1 MEDTAQWV
9 RRMQDGDESA
19 FDLLFTAWQS
29 KALRTA
35 WLICGSKALA
45 EDVVQEAF
53 VLCLLHIGE
62 LKDPMRF
69 KPWFYRI
76 LTRCAWGFL
85 KKSRWICEWSER
97 MERYVP
103 SALDTCP
110 SDRFDYECL
119 YRALDSLGTKQ
130 RTAVVLF
137 YFSGLSVK
145 EIARATASPEATV
158 KTRLFAAR
166 KQLQKRLKEDVY
178 EQI

>member
-1 MEDTAQWV
+1 MEETAAWV

-19 FDLLFTAWQS
+19 FDLLFNAWQS

-35 WLICGSKALA
+35 WLICGSRAMA

-53 VLCLLHIGE
+53 VLCLLHIRA
-62 LKDPMRF
+62 LKNPLSF

-76 LTRCAWGFL
+76 LTRCARDFL
-85 KKSRWICEWSER
+85 KKSRRYCEWSEN
-97 MERYVP
+97 MERYLP
-103 SALDTCP
+103 SASDAYP
-110 SDRFDYECL
+110 SDRPGYDIL
-119 YRALDSLGTKQ
+119 YCALDSLGTKQ

-145 EIARATASPEATV
+145 EIARTTASPESTV

-166 KQLQKRLKEDVY
+166 KQLQKRLKEYGY
-178 EQI
+178 E

>member
-9 RRMQDGDESA
+9 RRMQNGDESA
-19 FDLLFTAWQS
+19 FDLLFSAWQS

-85 KKSRWICEWSER
+85 KKSRWICEWSES

-103 SALDTCP
+103 SALDTYP
-110 SDRFDYECL
+110 SDRPGYEYL
-119 YRALDSLGTKQ
+119 YRALDRLGTKQ

-166 KQLQKRLKEDVY
+166 KQLQKRLKEDGY